1 MIKNIINKRKEY
13 LFGETG
19 SHGCVLVKMEEEN
32 RRLRQEIAELT
43 ARLELQQSK
52 NEIRS
57 IDTYPARTGTS

>member
-1 MIKNIINKRKEY
+1 
-13 LFGETG
+13 
-19 SHGCVLVKMEEEN
+19 MEEEN

-57 IDTYPARTGTS
+57 IGTYPARTGTSKMKLFLLNFSFYFIYYFLQLK